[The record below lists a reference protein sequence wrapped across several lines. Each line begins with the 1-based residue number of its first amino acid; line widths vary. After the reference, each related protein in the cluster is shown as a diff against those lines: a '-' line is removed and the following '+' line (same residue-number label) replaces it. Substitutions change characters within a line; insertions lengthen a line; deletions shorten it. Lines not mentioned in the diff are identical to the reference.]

1 MLNTIKKV
9 ITGIKDTVVSLAKSL
24 WNIVKQ
30 HKSAL
35 IGF

>member
-1 MLNTIKKV
+1 MLNTIKRV
-9 ITGIKDTVVSLAKSL
+9 ITGVKDTIVSWAKGL